1 MPLGF
6 GRSILTTSSSAS
18 PLAGA
23 NSISGYSSLA
33 GAINRFGGG
42 SLNPQ
47 DQNDYVEVDIN
58 PVSWSFSKDKEWTFE
73 FWHYTGSSSGSINRT
88 LVEFAAGS
96 NQTPNDGVIIDTS
109 DIIYF
114 RAGGNII
121 ASYGIS
127 LNTWYHLAMVC
138 DGSGGGNNYKCY
150 VGGDLKG
157 TGNWTTTSGE
167 IFRIGATYS
176 SANGKNTYV
185 DELRLSDNQRYTGNF
200 TAPGEPFDP
209 DLNTLLLMHFNFSP
223 SALYD
228 STADL

>member
-6 GRSILTTSSSAS
+6 GRSILTTSSGS

-23 NSISGYSSLA
+23 NSISGYSSLS
-33 GAINRFGGG
+33 GATNKFGGS
-42 SLNPQ
+42 SLNPKDQ
-47 DQNDYVEVDIN
+47 DDYVQVDIN
-58 PVSWSFSKDKEWTFE
+58 PVSWSFSKDEEWTFE
-73 FWHYTGSSSGSINRT
+73 FWHYSSHTAINRT

-127 LNTWYHLAMVC
+127 QDTWYHLAMVC

-150 VGGDLKG
+150 VDGDLKG

-176 SANGKNTYV
+176 SVSDKNTYV

-200 TAPGEPFDP
+200 TAPTSAFDP
-209 DLNTLLLMHFNFSP
+209 DLNTLLLMHFNSSP

>member
-6 GRSILTTSSSAS
+6 GRSILTTSSGS

-23 NSISGYSSLA
+23 NSISGYSSLS
-33 GAINRFGGG
+33 GATNKFGGS
-42 SLNPQ
+42 SLNPKDQ
-47 DQNDYVEVDIN
+47 DDYVQVDIN
-58 PVSWSFSKDKEWTFE
+58 PVSWSFSKDEEWTFE
-73 FWHYTGSSSGSINRT
+73 FWHYTASSSNAINRT

-127 LNTWYHLAMVC
+127 QDTWYHLAMVC

-150 VGGDLKG
+150 VDGDLKG

-176 SANGKNTYV
+176 SVSDKNTYV

-200 TAPGEPFDP
+200 TAPTSAFDP
-209 DLNTLLLMHFNFSP
+209 DLNTLLLMHFNSSP